1 MSLYKFIAKD
11 QSGKNVTGEV
21 EAFDEKALAAT
32 LRSESLIPIDIIL
45 RGAGKFKFTTSIP
58 KFGVGVSYSEIVSF
72 TRQLSTMISAGL
84 PIADSLVILEKQ
96 TKSHK
101 FQKVLS
107 MVVADVEGGMSLSAS
122 FAKNP
127 KVFDQVYVKLIEA
140 GETGGVLDKILSKL
154 ADTMEKEKEFKSKT
168 RGAFI
173 YPIIVVAVMLVVIS
187 IMLIFVIPKL
197 TGIYEEIGAE
207 LPLPT
212 RILIAASDFTRSFW
226 WLVILLGISA
236 IWGIKN
242 FAKTQAGAPIMS
254 KLVLALPIWGKIR
267 KSLVLSQFTR
277 TLGLLLGAGI
287 PIITALK
294 VVADIL
300 ASPVFEEGIHVAIDK
315 VERGSPL
322 YVPLTENP
330 AFPPILGQMLR
341 VGEETGKVDEILQ
354 RLSVY
359 FEAESENLIRNLTTA
374 LEPVI
379 LVFLGVGV
387 GVLVLS
393 IILPIYNLTA
403 QF

>member
-1 MSLYKFIAKD
+1 MSLYKFTAKD
-11 QSGKNVTGEV
+11 PNGKNVTGEV
-21 EAFDEKALAAT
+21 EAFDEKALVAT
-32 LRSESLIPIDIIL
+32 LRSESLIPIDIRE
-45 RGAGKFKFTTSIP
+45 RGTGKFKFTTSVP
-58 KFGVGVSYSEIVSF
+58 KFGGGVSYSEIVSF

-84 PIADSLVILEKQ
+84 PIADALVILEKQ
-96 TKSHK
+96 TKSQK

-107 MVVADVEGGMSLSAS
+107 VVVADVEGGMSLSAS

-140 GETGGVLDKILSKL
+140 GETGGVLDKILAKL

-212 RILIAASDFTRSFW
+212 RILIAASDFVRSFW
-226 WLVILLGISA
+226 WLLILLAVSA

-242 FAKTQAGAPIMS
+242 FAKTQTGAPIMS
-254 KLVLALPIWGKIR
+254 KFVLALPIWGKIR
-267 KSLVLSQFTR
+267 KSLILSQFTR

-300 ASPVFEEGIHVAIDK
+300 ASPVFEDGIHVAIDK

-322 YVPLTENP
+322 YVPLAEDP

-359 FEAESENLIRNLTTA
+359 FEADSENLIRNLTTA

>member
-1 MSLYKFIAKD
+1 MSLYKFTAKD

-21 EAFDEKALAAT
+21 EAFNEQTLVAT
-32 LRSESLIPIDIIL
+32 LRSESLTPIYITL

-84 PIADSLVILEKQ
+84 PIADALVILEKQ

-154 ADTMEKEKEFKSKT
+154 ADTMEKEKESKSKT

-173 YPIIVVAVMLVVIS
+173 YPVIVIAVMGVVIAV
-187 IMLIFVIPKL
+187 MLIFVIPKL
-197 TGIYEEIGAE
+197 TAIYEDIGAE

-212 RILIAASDFTRSFW
+212 KILIALSDFTRSYW
-226 WLVILLGISA
+226 WLLILFIILG
-236 IWGIKN
+236 IWGIKT

-254 KLVLALPIWGKIR
+254 KLILSLPIWGKIR

-294 VVADIL
+294 
-300 ASPVFEEGIHVAIDK
+300 
-315 VERGSPL
+315 
-322 YVPLTENP
+322 
-330 AFPPILGQMLR
+330 
-341 VGEETGKVDEILQ
+341 
-354 RLSVY
+354 
-359 FEAESENLIRNLTTA
+359 
-374 LEPVI
+374 
-379 LVFLGVGV
+379 
-387 GVLVLS
+387 
-393 IILPIYNLTA
+393 
-403 QF
+403 